1 MFKIYINNYEALKSC
16 FDCI

>member
-1 MFKIYINNYEALKSC
+1 MFKIYNNYKALKSC